1 MAIGQL
7 AAGGRRPGD
16 LFIFIVIGS
25 SIDRTDVFDTSLPK
39 TSNIDVFAKD
49 VEY

>member
-16 LFIFIVIGS
+16 LFIFIFIVIGS
-25 SIDRTDVFDTSLPK
+25 RIDRTDVFDTSLV
-39 TSNIDVFAKD
+39 N
-49 VEY
+49 Y